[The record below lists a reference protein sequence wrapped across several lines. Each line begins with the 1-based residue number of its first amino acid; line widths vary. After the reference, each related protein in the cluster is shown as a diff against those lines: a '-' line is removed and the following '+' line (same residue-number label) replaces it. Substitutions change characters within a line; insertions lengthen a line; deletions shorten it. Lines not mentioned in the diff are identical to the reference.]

1 MLGGTYIHRA
11 YMEVARGIHGIPPL
25 WRDYANRIEMC
36 FNIARS
42 NGRSESRPID
52 QQRSVL
58 DRSVRR
64 QAMSR
69 DLMSEHPQIAQRR
82 EFRGH
87 PRDVGY
93 LCLDDKRRGYVI
105 QIVFIS

>member
-1 MLGGTYIHRA
+1 
-11 YMEVARGIHGIPPL
+11 
-25 WRDYANRIEMC
+25 MC

-42 NGRSESRPID
+42 NGRSESRLID
-52 QQRSVL
+52 QQRFAL

-69 DLMSEHPQIAQRR
+69 DFMSEHPQIAQRR

-87 PRDVGY
+87 PHDMWFSC
-93 LCLDDKRRGYVI
+93 LLLDDKRRGYI
-105 QIVFIS
+105 IKIVFTS